1 MYLSLII
8 KKCAEKKSFLFA
20 CKRRIVNTYPG
31 AAASESETNQ
41 CGKQNRVK
49 AI

>member
-20 CKRRIVNTYPG
+20 CKHRIVNTYPG

-41 CGKQNRVK
+41 YGKQNRVK